1 DLADLP
7 DAGLLLEPG
16 VRPPV
21 VGELAGQAAA
31 EADRV
36 GVAVAVDLD
45 VQPGGQRVDDGGA
58 DAVEPAGRGVGHA
71 AELAARVQPGH
82 HQLDAG
88 EPGLGLQV
96 DRDAAPV
103 VGDLDGP
110 VGVHGHADV
119 GAVPG
124 EGLVDAVVDDL
135 PQAVGEAPAV
145 GGPDVHPGS
154 LADGLQALQHR
165 EVAGGVAV
173 RVFGRRFGG
182 RGGQRACAPR
192 G

>member
-1 DLADLP
+1 
-7 DAGLLLEPG
+7 
-16 VRPPV
+16 
-21 VGELAGQAAA
+21 ELAGQAAP

-45 VQPGGQRVDDGGA
+45 VQPRGQRVDHGRPH
-58 DAVEPAGRGVGHA
+58 AVETAGRGVGDA
-71 AELAARVQPGH
+71 AELAARVQPRH
-82 HQLDAG
+82 DQLDAG
-88 EPGLGLQV
+88 QPGLRLQV
-96 DRDAAPV
+96 DGDAAAV
-103 VGDLDGP
+103 VAHLEGT
-110 VGVHGHADV
+110 VGAERHTDV
-119 GAVPG
+119 GAVAG